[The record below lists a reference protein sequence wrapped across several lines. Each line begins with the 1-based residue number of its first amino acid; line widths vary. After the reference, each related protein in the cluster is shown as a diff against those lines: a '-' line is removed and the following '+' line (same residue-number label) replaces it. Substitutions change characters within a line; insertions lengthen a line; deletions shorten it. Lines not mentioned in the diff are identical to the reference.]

1 MGHVIVSQE
10 EIDEMVNNGL
20 VETDYGVI
28 TKKNPIDTGD
38 EVISNSIEIT
48 CTYTNYAD
56 ETKIKKTAE
65 EGVIVGDNYAMDK
78 RNKSFDIINRIR
90 KRLNESWESYDIDP
104 MDRLYLMREELLVG
118 YGILEYLKDTEND
131 TILSNSKNNIKRVQK
146 KIKELLDALR
156 DLNNINDNIEE

>member
-56 ETKIKKTAE
+56 ETK
-65 EGVIVGDNYAMDK
+65 
-78 RNKSFDIINRIR
+78 
-90 KRLNESWESYDIDP
+90 
-104 MDRLYLMREELLVG
+104 
-118 YGILEYLKDTEND
+118 
-131 TILSNSKNNIKRVQK
+131 
-146 KIKELLDALR
+146 
-156 DLNNINDNIEE
+156 

>member
-1 MGHVIVSQE
+1 M
-10 EIDEMVNNGL
+10 
-20 VETDYGVI
+20 
-28 TKKNPIDTGD
+28 
-38 EVISNSIEIT
+38 
-48 CTYTNYAD
+48 
-56 ETKIKKTAE
+56 
-65 EGVIVGDNYAMDK
+65 IVGDNYAMDK

-90 KRLNESWESYDIDP
+90 KRLNDSWESYDIDP